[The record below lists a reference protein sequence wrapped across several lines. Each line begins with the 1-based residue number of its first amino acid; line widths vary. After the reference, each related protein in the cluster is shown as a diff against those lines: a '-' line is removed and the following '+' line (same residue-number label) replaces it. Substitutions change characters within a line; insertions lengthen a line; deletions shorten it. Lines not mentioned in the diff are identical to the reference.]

1 MTSIYKTS
9 VYYKPNDKVNRYNN
23 TYHRTFKMKPIDAKS
38 SVYCGL
44 EVESNNR
51 NPKFMEE
58 SM

>member
-1 MTSIYKTS
+1 MIKLI
-9 VYYKPNDKVNRYNN
+9 D
-23 TYHRTFKMKPIDAKS
+23 TYHRAFKMKPIDAKS
-38 SVYCGL
+38 SLYFGL